1 MSKKGK
7 YKNVLDNGYEI
18 WLDFVLNDQQKE
30 VIKQI
35 NDFINNKNEFAMTI
49 SGWAGTGKTTLMEI
63 VNKRYWM
70 DHTVHFAATTHKAA
84 GVLKERVGK
93 RVSTVNS
100 LFGIMIETDMEGE
113 TYDVS
118 KKTRKLSDDKVK
130 PNSII
135 IIDEASML
143 SIQNYIDVVLKA
155 KERKCKII
163 FIGDSAQLSPVNEE
177 DISIV
182 FRNTDHRIVE
192 LTKVMRTDDNSILD
206 ESSSVRLDGGFTYVS
221 HINDEGNGVR
231 YINNMD
237 VKEILDVIDT
247 HIDGLKDDPNYFRV
261 LTYTNANVEK
271 LNTMIRKKLGYDGL
285 NPQPGEPLM
294 AYSNWGYMGMGV
306 SGAIYKI
313 VNSEAYTVKT
323 ASDLYATIVRDEDVS
338 DMITY
343 TNETR
348 LDDYKLQIID
358 LTVEDSLGNLIDVP
372 LIDVKNNDHNREIVV
387 ALAYEKVHQ
396 WGKYREAENKI
407 DRLKCLEKINT
418 IDEFLFVND
427 NVYDKYGT
435 LIQAKVID
443 YGYAHTIHKSQG
455 STFKHVLINDDDIIR
470 CLDKNVRKQLRYVA
484 ITRAQKSANII
495 TAHSVN

>member
-35 NDFINNKNEFAMTI
+35 DDFINNKDEFAMTI

-70 DHTVHFAATTHKAA
+70 SHTVHFAATTHKAA
-84 GVLKERVGK
+84 GVLKEKVGK
-93 RVSTVNS
+93 KVFTVNS
-100 LFGIMIETDMEGE
+100 LFGIMIETDMDGE

-118 KKTRKLSDDKVK
+118 KKARKLADDKVK

-143 SIQNYIDVVLKA
+143 SIQNYIDVILKA

-206 ESSSVRLDGGFTYVS
+206 ESSSVRLEGNFTYNT
-221 HINDEGNGVR
+221 HINENGDGVK
-231 YINNMD
+231 YIKSND
-237 VKEILDVIDT
+237 VKEILNVIDS
-247 HIDGLKDDPNYFRV
+247 HIDGLKDNPNYFRV

-271 LNTMIRKKLGYDGL
+271 LNMMIRKKLGYDGI

-294 AYSNWGYMGMGV
+294 AYSNWGYMGMGM

-313 VNSEAYTVKT
+313 VNSEAYTVKGIT
-323 ASDLYATIVRDEDVS
+323 NEYDEDIS

-343 TNETR
+343 SNEGR
-348 LDDYKLQIID
+348 LDDYNLHIID
-358 LTVEDSLGNLIDVP
+358 LEVEDSLGNPIDVP
-372 LIDVKNNDHNREIVV
+372 LIDVKNNEHNREIVV
-387 ALAYEKVHQ
+387 ALSYEKVHQ
-396 WGKYREAENKI
+396 WGKYREAEEKME
-407 DRLKCLEKINT
+407 RLKCLEKINA

-427 NVYDKYGT
+427 NVYDKFGT

-455 STFKHVLINDDDIIR
+455 STFTHVLINDDDISR
-470 CLDKNVRKQLRYVA
+470 CLDKNVRRQLRYVA
-484 ITRAQKSANII
+484 VTRAQKSANII
-495 TAHSVN
+495 TSHTVN

>member
-1 MSKKGK
+1 MNNKGK
-7 YKNVLDNGYEI
+7 YKNVLDNGFEI

-35 NDFINNKNEFAMTI
+35 NDFINNKDEFAMTI

-70 DHTVHFAATTHKAA
+70 SHTVHFAATTHKAA
-84 GVLKERVGK
+84 GVLKEKVGK
-93 RVSTVNS
+93 KVFTVNS

-118 KKTRKLSDDKVK
+118 KKARKLADDKVK

-143 SIQNYIDVVLKA
+143 SIQNYIDVILKA

-163 FIGDSAQLSPVNEE
+163 FIGDSAQLSPVNED
-177 DISIV
+177 DISVV

-192 LTKVMRTDDNSILD
+192 LTQVMRTDDDAILN
-206 ESSSVRLDGGFTYVS
+206 ESTSVRTGDGFTYVTNV
-221 HINDEGNGVR
+221 NDEGDGVR
-231 YINNMD
+231 YINCHD
-237 VKEILDVIDT
+237 TKTILDVIDT
-247 HIDGLKDDPNYFRV
+247 HIDGLKSYPNHFRV

-271 LNTMIRKKLGYDGL
+271 LNRMIRKKLGYDGL

-294 AYSNWGYMGMGV
+294 AYNNWGYEGMGI
-306 SGAIYKI
+306 SGAVYKI
-313 VNSEAYTVKT
+313 VNSEAYNCKGVV
-323 ASDLYATIVRDEDVS
+323 SEYDEDIS
-338 DMITY
+338 EMITY
-343 TNETR
+343 KNDLG
-348 LDDYKLQIID
+348 LDNYHLHIIELD
-358 LTVEDSLGNLIDVP
+358 VEDSLGKQINVP
-372 LIDVKNNDHNREIVV
+372 LIDVKNNEHNREIVV
-387 ALAYEKVHQ
+387 ALAFEKVHQ
-396 WGKYREAENKI
+396 WNKYREAENKM
-407 DRLKCLEKINT
+407 DKVKCLEKINS

-455 STFKHVLINDDDIIR
+455 STFTHVLINDDDISR

-484 ITRAQKSANII
+484 VTRAKKSANII
-495 TAHSVN
+495 TSKV

>member
-1 MSKKGK
+1 MSKKGT
-7 YKNVLDNGYEI
+7 YKNELDHGYSI
-18 WLDFVLNDQQKE
+18 WLPFVLNSQQKE
-30 VIKQI
+30 VIAQI
-35 NDFINNKNEFAMTI
+35 DDFINNPDEFAMTI

-70 DHTVHFAATTHKAA
+70 GHTVHFAATTHKAA
-84 GVLKERVGK
+84 GVLKEKVGK
-93 RVSTVNS
+93 KVFTVNS

-118 KKTRKLSDDKVK
+118 KKARKLADDKVK
-130 PNSII
+130 PHSII

-206 ESSSVRLDGGFTYVS
+206 ESSSVRLKGNFTYVS
-221 HINDEGNGVR
+221 HINEDGNGVR
-231 YINNMD
+231 YINSND
-237 VKEILDVIDT
+237 VKEIINVIDT

-306 SGAIYKI
+306 SGAMYKI
-313 VNSEAYTVKT
+313 VNSEAYNVKSIT
-323 ASDLYATIVRDEDVS
+323 NEYDEDIS

-343 TNETR
+343 SNEAR
-348 LDDYKLQIID
+348 LDDYHLHIID
-358 LTVEDSLGNLIDVP
+358 LEVEDSLGTPIDVP
-372 LIDVKNNDHNREIVV
+372 LIDVKNNPHNREIVV

-396 WGKYREAENKI
+396 WGKYREAEDKME
-407 DRLKCLEKINT
+407 RLKALEKINA

-455 STFKHVLINDDDIIR
+455 STFKHVLINDDDISR
-470 CLDKNVRKQLRYVA
+470 CLDKNVRRQLRYVA
-484 ITRAQKSANII
+484 VTRAQISANII
-495 TAHSVN
+495 TSHVVS

>member
-1 MSKKGK
+1 MNRKGK
-7 YKNVLDNGYEI
+7 YKNVLDHGFEI
-18 WLDFVLNDQQKE
+18 WLDIVLNEQQKD
-30 VIKQI
+30 VISQI
-35 NDFINNKNEFAMTI
+35 DDFINNPNEFAMTI

-63 VNKRYWM
+63 VNRRYWM
-70 DHTVHFAATTHKAA
+70 SHTVHFAATTHKAA
-84 GVLKERVGK
+84 GVLKEKVGK
-93 RVSTVNS
+93 KVFTVNS

-118 KKTRKLSDDKVK
+118 KKARKLADDKVK

-163 FIGDSAQLSPVNEE
+163 FIGDSAQLSPVNED
-177 DISIV
+177 DISVV

-192 LTKVMRTDDNSILD
+192 LTKVMRTDDNAILN
-206 ESSSVRLDGGFTYVS
+206 ESTAVRTGDGFTYVT
-221 HINDEGNGVR
+221 NVNEEGDGVR
-231 YINNMD
+231 YINCHNI
-237 VKEILDVIDT
+237 KAILDVIDS
-247 HIDGLKDDPNYFRV
+247 HIDGLKEDPNHFRV

-271 LNTMIRKKLGYDGL
+271 LNRMIRKKLGYDGL

-294 AYSNWGYMGMGV
+294 AYSNWGYEGMGI
-306 SGAIYKI
+306 SGAVYKI
-313 VNSEAYTVKT
+313 VNSEAYNCKGVV
-323 ASDLYATIVRDEDVS
+323 SEYDEDIS
-338 DMITY
+338 EMITY
-343 TNETR
+343 KNDSG
-348 LDDYKLQIID
+348 LDDYHLHIIELD
-358 LTVEDSLGNLIDVP
+358 VEDSLGNQINVP
-372 LIDVKNNDHNREIVV
+372 LIDVKNNEHNREIVV
-387 ALAYEKVHQ
+387 ALAFEKVHQ
-396 WGKYREAENKI
+396 WNRYREAENKK
-407 DRLKCLEKINT
+407 DKLLCLDKINA

-455 STFKHVLINDDDIIR
+455 STFTHVLINDDDISR

-484 ITRAQKSANII
+484 VTRAKKSANII
-495 TAHSVN
+495 TSKV

>member
-1 MSKKGK
+1 MNKKGK
-7 YKNVLDNGYEI
+7 YKNVLDNGFEI
-18 WLDFVLNDQQKE
+18 WLDFVLNAQQKE

-35 NDFINNKNEFAMTI
+35 NDFINNKDEFAMTI

-70 DHTVHFAATTHKAA
+70 NHTVHFAATTHKAA
-84 GVLKERVGK
+84 GVLKEKVGK
-93 RVSTVNS
+93 KVFTVNS

-118 KKTRKLSDDKVK
+118 KKARKLADDKVK

-143 SIQNYIDVVLKA
+143 SIQNYIDVILKA

-163 FIGDSAQLSPVNEE
+163 FIGDSAQLSPVNED
-177 DISIV
+177 DISVV

-192 LTKVMRTDDNSILD
+192 LTQVMRTDDNAILN
-206 ESSSVRLDGGFTYVS
+206 ESTAVRTGDGFTYVT
-221 HINDEGNGVR
+221 NVNEEGDGVR
-231 YINNMD
+231 YINCHNT
-237 VKEILDVIDT
+237 KEILDVIDT
-247 HIDGLKDDPNYFRV
+247 HIDGLKFDPNHFRV

-271 LNTMIRKKLGYDGL
+271 LNRMIRKKLGYDGL

-294 AYSNWGYMGMGV
+294 AYNNWGYEGMGI
-306 SGAIYKI
+306 SGAVYKI
-313 VNSEAYTVKT
+313 VNSEAYNCKGVV
-323 ASDLYATIVRDEDVS
+323 SEYDEDIS
-338 DMITY
+338 EMITY
-343 TNETR
+343 KNDLG
-348 LDDYKLQIID
+348 LDNYHLHIIELD
-358 LTVEDSLGNLIDVP
+358 VEDSLGKQINVP
-372 LIDVKNNDHNREIVV
+372 LIDVKNNEHNREIVV
-387 ALAYEKVHQ
+387 ALAFEKVHQ
-396 WGKYREAENKI
+396 WNKYREAENKM
-407 DRLKCLEKINT
+407 DKVKCLEKINA

-455 STFKHVLINDDDIIR
+455 STFTHVLINDDDISK

-484 ITRAQKSANII
+484 VTRAKKSANII
-495 TAHSVN
+495 TSKV

>member
-1 MSKKGK
+1 MSNKVKK
-7 YKNVLDNGYEI
+7 YKNILDNGYQI
-18 WLDFVLNDQQKE
+18 WLPFVLNSQQKE

-35 NDFINNKNEFAMTI
+35 DEFINNPKEFAMTI

-70 DHTVHFAATTHKAA
+70 GHVVHFAATTHKAA
-84 GVLKERVGK
+84 GVLKEKVGK
-93 RVSTVNS
+93 KVFTVNS

-118 KKTRKLSDDKVK
+118 RKARKLADDKVK

-143 SIQNYIDVVLKA
+143 SVQNYKDVVLKA
-155 KERKCKII
+155 MERKCKII
-163 FIGDSAQLSPVNEE
+163 FIGDSAQLSPVNED

-192 LTKVMRTDDNSILD
+192 LTQVMRTDDTAILD
-206 ESSSVRLDGGFTYVS
+206 ESTAVRTGGGFTYKTNV
-221 HINDEGNGVR
+221 NENGEGVR
-231 YINNMD
+231 YISD
-237 VKEILDVIDT
+237 KDTKGILDVIDS
-247 HIDGLKDDPNYFRV
+247 HIGGLKDNPNYFRV

-271 LNTMIRKKLGYDGL
+271 LNQVIRKKLGYYGL

-294 AYSNWGYMGMGV
+294 AYSNWGYEGMGI
-306 SGAIYKI
+306 SGAVYKI
-313 VNSEAYTVKT
+313 VNSEAYICKGV
-323 ASDLYATIVRDEDVS
+323 AGEDDEDVRE
-338 DMITY
+338 MITY
-343 TNETR
+343 TDQPM
-348 LDDYKLQIID
+348 LDDYRLHIIN
-358 LTVEDSLGNLIDVP
+358 LNVEDSLGNPIEVP
-372 LIDVKNNDHNREIVV
+372 LIDVKNNAHNCEIVV

-396 WGKYREAENKI
+396 WNRYRTLEDKM
-407 DRLKCLEKINT
+407 DRLKCLEKINA

-427 NVYDKYGT
+427 NVHDKYGV

-455 STFKHVLINDDDIIR
+455 STFVHVLINDDDINR
-470 CLDKNVRKQLRYVA
+470 CLDKNVKKQLRYVSV
-484 ITRAQKSANII
+484 TRAQKSANII
-495 TAHSVN
+495 TSQV

>member
-1 MSKKGK
+1 MSKGKGK
-7 YKNVLDNGYEI
+7 YKNVLDNGYYV

-35 NDFINNKNEFAMTI
+35 NDFITNPDEFAMTV

-70 DHTVHFAATTHKAA
+70 SHTVHFCATTHKAA
-84 GVLKERVGK
+84 GVLKEKVGK
-93 RVSTVNS
+93 KVSTVNS

-113 TYDVS
+113 KYDVS
-118 KKTRKLSDDKVK
+118 KKARNLSDDKVK

-143 SIQNYIDVVLKA
+143 SIQNYIDVILKA
-155 KERKCKII
+155 KEKKCKII
-163 FIGDSAQLSPVNEE
+163 FIGDSAQLSPVNED

-182 FRNTDHRIVE
+182 FRNVDHRIVE
-192 LTKVMRTDDNSILD
+192 LTKVMRTDDNSILN
-206 ESSSVRLDGGFTYVS
+206 ESASICTGDGFTYET
-221 HINDEGNGVR
+221 HLNEEGDGVK
-231 YINNMD
+231 YIKNTDMQG
-237 VKEILDVIDT
+237 ILDVIDE
-247 HIDGLKDDPNYFRV
+247 HIGGLKDDPNYFRV

-271 LNTMIRKKLGYDGL
+271 LNMVIRKKLGYDGL

-294 AYSNWGYMGMGV
+294 AYSNWGYEGMGV
-306 SGAIYKI
+306 SGAVYKI
-313 VNSEAYTVKT
+313 VNSEAYICKGITDEHDDDVK
-323 ASDLYATIVRDEDVS
+323 

-343 TNETR
+343 TNERT
-348 LDDYKLQIID
+348 LDDYKLRIIELD
-358 LTVEDSLGNLIDVP
+358 VEDSLGNTIEVP
-372 LIDVKNNDHNREIVV
+372 LIDVKNNPHNREIVV

-396 WGKYREAENKI
+396 WNRYRDAENKK
-407 DRLKCLEKINT
+407 DKLLCLDKINT
-418 IDEFLFVND
+418 IDDFLFVND

-455 STFKHVLINDDDIIR
+455 STFKHVLINDDDISR
-470 CLDKNVRKQLRYVA
+470 CLDKKVRKQLRYVSL
-484 ITRAQKSANII
+484 TRAQKSANII
-495 TAHSVN
+495 TSHTVS

>member
-1 MSKKGK
+1 MSNKGK
-7 YKNVLDNGYEI
+7 YKNELDHGYSI
-18 WLDFVLNDQQKE
+18 WLPFVLNSQQKE

-35 NDFINNKNEFAMTI
+35 DDFINSPNEFAMTI

-70 DHTVHFAATTHKAA
+70 SHTVHFAATTHKAA
-84 GVLKERVGK
+84 GVLKEKVGK
-93 RVSTVNS
+93 KVFTVNS

-118 KKTRKLSDDKVK
+118 KKARKLSDDKVK

-163 FIGDSAQLSPVNEE
+163 FIGDSAQLSPVNED

-206 ESSSVRLDGGFTYVS
+206 ESSSVRLNGGYTYIS
-221 HINDEGNGVR
+221 HVNKEGNGVR
-231 YINNMD
+231 YINNND
-237 VKEILDVIDT
+237 VKEILNVIDT

-271 LNTMIRKKLGYDGL
+271 LNRMIRKKLGYDGL
-285 NPQPGEPLM
+285 NPQTGEPLM
-294 AYSNWGYMGMGV
+294 AYSNWGYMGMGM

-313 VNSEAYTVKT
+313 VNSEAYTVK
-323 ASDLYATIVRDEDVS
+323 SINNEYDEDIR

-343 TNETR
+343 SNEAR
-348 LDDYKLQIID
+348 LDDYNLHIID
-358 LTVEDSLGNLIDVP
+358 IEVEDSLGNPIDVP
-372 LIDVKNNDHNREIVV
+372 LIDVKNNQHNREIVV

-396 WGKYREAENKI
+396 WNKYREAEDKVE
-407 DRLKCLEKINT
+407 RLKCLEKINS

-455 STFKHVLINDDDIIR
+455 STFKHVLINDDDICR
-470 CLDKNVRKQLRYVA
+470 CLDNNVRRQLRYVA
-484 ITRAQKSANII
+484 ITRAQTSANII
-495 TAHSVN
+495 TAHTVS

>member
-18 WLDFVLNDQQKE
+18 WLDFVLNDQQKD

-35 NDFINNKNEFAMTI
+35 DEFIHNPKEFAMTI

-63 VNKRYWM
+63 VNRRYWM
-70 DHTVHFAATTHKAA
+70 GHTVHFAATTHKAA
-84 GVLKERVGK
+84 GVLKEKVGK
-93 RVSTVNS
+93 KVFTVNS

-118 KKTRKLSDDKVK
+118 KKARKLADDKVK

-163 FIGDSAQLSPVNEE
+163 FIGDSAQLSPVNED

-182 FRNTDHRIVE
+182 FRNVDHRIVE
-192 LTKVMRTDDNSILD
+192 LTKVMRTDDNAILD
-206 ESSSVRLDGGFTYVS
+206 ESTSVRINGGFTYVT
-221 HINDEGNGVR
+221 HINENGDGVK
-231 YINNMD
+231 YINHND
-237 VKEILDVIDT
+237 TKEILNVIDT
-247 HIDGLKDDPNYFRV
+247 HINGLKDNPNYFRV

-271 LNTMIRKKLGYDGL
+271 LNRVIRKKLGYDGL

-294 AYSNWGYMGMGV
+294 AYSNWGYEGMGV
-306 SGAIYKI
+306 SGAVYTI
-313 VNSEAYTVKT
+313 VNSEAYICK
-323 ASDLYATIVRDEDVS
+323 DILEEHDEDVM

-343 TNETR
+343 TSV
-348 LDDYKLQIID
+348 DPFGDYKLHIIE
-358 LTVEDSLGNLIDVP
+358 LNVEDSLGKPITVP
-372 LIDVKNNDHNREIVV
+372 LIDVKNNPHNREIVV
-387 ALAYEKVHQ
+387 ALAYEKVNQ
-396 WGKYREAENKI
+396 WNKYRQAEEKTEK
-407 DRLKCLEKINT
+407 LKCLEKINA
-418 IDEFLFVND
+418 IDDFLFVND
-427 NVYDKYGT
+427 NVYDQYGT

-455 STFKHVLINDDDIIR
+455 STFTHVLINDDDISR
-470 CLDKNVRKQLRYVA
+470 CQDKNVRRQLRYVA
-484 ITRAQKSANII
+484 VTRATTSANII
-495 TAHSVN
+495 TSHNV

>member
-7 YKNVLDNGYEI
+7 YKNVLDHGYEI
-18 WLDFVLNDQQKE
+18 WLDIVLNEQQKE
-30 VIKQI
+30 VLKQI
-35 NDFINNKNEFAMTI
+35 DDFINNKDEFAMTI

-63 VNKRYWM
+63 VNRRYWM
-70 DHTVHFAATTHKAA
+70 SHTVHFAATTHKAA
-84 GVLKERVGK
+84 GVLKEKVGK
-93 RVSTVNS
+93 KVFTVNS

-118 KKTRKLSDDKVK
+118 KKARKLADDKVK

-163 FIGDSAQLSPVNEE
+163 FIGDSAQLSPVNED
-177 DISIV
+177 DISVV

-192 LTKVMRTDDNSILD
+192 LTKVMRTDDNAILN
-206 ESSSVRLDGGFTYVS
+206 ESTAVRTGDGFTYVT
-221 HINDEGNGVR
+221 NVNEEGDGVR
-231 YINNMD
+231 YINCHN
-237 VKEILDVIDT
+237 VKAILDVIDS
-247 HIDGLKDDPNYFRV
+247 HIDGLKEDPNHFRV

-271 LNTMIRKKLGYDGL
+271 LNKMIRKKLGYDGL

-294 AYSNWGYMGMGV
+294 AYSNWGYEGMGV
-306 SGAIYKI
+306 SGAVYKI
-313 VNSEAYTVKT
+313 VNSEAYNCKGVV
-323 ASDLYATIVRDEDVS
+323 SEYDEDIS
-338 DMITY
+338 EMITY
-343 TNETR
+343 KNDSG
-348 LDDYKLQIID
+348 LDDYHLHIIELD
-358 LTVEDSLGNLIDVP
+358 VEDSLGKQINVP
-372 LIDVKNNDHNREIVV
+372 LIDVKNNEHNREIVV
-387 ALAYEKVHQ
+387 ALAFEKVHQ
-396 WGKYREAENKI
+396 WNKYREAENKM
-407 DRLKCLEKINT
+407 DKLKCLEKINA

-427 NVYDKYGT
+427 NVYDRYGT

-455 STFKHVLINDDDIIR
+455 STFTHVLINDDDISR

-484 ITRAQKSANII
+484 VTRAKKSANII
-495 TAHSVN
+495 TSHTA

>member
-1 MSKKGK
+1 MNNKGK
-7 YKNVLDNGYEI
+7 YKNVLDNGFEI
-18 WLDFVLNDQQKE
+18 WLDFVLNKQQKE

-35 NDFINNKNEFAMTI
+35 NDFINNKDEFAMTI

-70 DHTVHFAATTHKAA
+70 NHTVHFAATTHKAA
-84 GVLKERVGK
+84 GVLKEKVGK
-93 RVSTVNS
+93 KVFTVNS

-118 KKTRKLSDDKVK
+118 KKARKLADDKVK

-143 SIQNYIDVVLKA
+143 SIQNYIDVILKA

-163 FIGDSAQLSPVNEE
+163 FIGDSAQLSPVNED
-177 DISIV
+177 DISVV

-192 LTKVMRTDDNSILD
+192 LTQVMRTDDNAILN
-206 ESSSVRLDGGFTYVS
+206 ESTSVRTGDGFTYVT
-221 HINDEGNGVR
+221 NVNEEGDGVR
-231 YINNMD
+231 YINCHD
-237 VKEILDVIDT
+237 TKTILDVIDT
-247 HIDGLKDDPNYFRV
+247 HIDGLKSDPNHFRV

-271 LNTMIRKKLGYDGL
+271 LNRMIRKKLGYDGL

-294 AYSNWGYMGMGV
+294 AYNNWGYEGMGI
-306 SGAIYKI
+306 SGAVYKI
-313 VNSEAYTVKT
+313 VNSEAYNCKGVV
-323 ASDLYATIVRDEDVS
+323 SEYDEDIS
-338 DMITY
+338 EMITY
-343 TNETR
+343 KNDLG
-348 LDDYKLQIID
+348 LDNYHLHIIELD
-358 LTVEDSLGNLIDVP
+358 VEDSLGKQINVP
-372 LIDVKNNDHNREIVV
+372 LIDVKNNEHNREIVV
-387 ALAYEKVHQ
+387 ALAFEKVHQ
-396 WGKYREAENKI
+396 WNKYREAENKM
-407 DRLKCLEKINT
+407 DKVKCLEKINA

-455 STFKHVLINDDDIIR
+455 STFTHVLINDDDISK

-484 ITRAQKSANII
+484 VTRAKKSANII
-495 TAHSVN
+495 TSKV

>member
-1 MSKKGK
+1 MNRKKGK

-18 WLDFVLNDQQKE
+18 WLDFVLNSQQKE
-30 VIKQI
+30 VLKQI
-35 NDFINNKNEFAMTI
+35 NDFINNPDEFAMTI

-70 DHTVHFAATTHKAA
+70 SHTVHFAATTHKAA
-84 GVLKERVGK
+84 GVLKEKVGK
-93 RVSTVNS
+93 KVFTVNS

-118 KKTRKLSDDKVK
+118 KKARKLADDKVK
-130 PNSII
+130 DNSII

-143 SIQNYIDVVLKA
+143 SVQNYIDVILKA
-155 KERKCKII
+155 KQRKCKII

-182 FRNTDHRIVE
+182 FRNTDHRIAE

-206 ESSSVRLDGGFTYVS
+206 ESSSVRLNGNFTYVT
-221 HINDEGNGVR
+221 HVNDQGEGVK
-231 YINNMD
+231 YINSTD
-237 VKEILDVIDT
+237 VKEILNVIDS
-247 HIDGLKDDPNYFRV
+247 HIEGLKDNPNFFRV

-271 LNTMIRKKLGYDGL
+271 LNRMIRKKLGYDGL

-294 AYSNWGYMGMGV
+294 AYSNWGYMGMGM

-313 VNSEAYTVKT
+313 INSEAYNCKKVTNE
-323 ASDLYATIVRDEDVS
+323 YDEDIS
-338 DMITY
+338 EMITY
-343 TNETR
+343 NNEK
-348 LDDYKLQIID
+348 LDDYKLHIID
-358 LTVEDSLGNLIDVP
+358 LEVEDSLGNPIDVP
-372 LIDVKNNDHNREIVV
+372 LIDVKTNEHNREIVI

-396 WGKYREAENKI
+396 WEKYREAQDKLE
-407 DRLKCLEKINT
+407 RLKCLEKINS
-418 IDEFLFVND
+418 IDDFLFVND
-427 NVYDKYGT
+427 NVYDKYGI

-455 STFKHVLINDDDIIR
+455 STFTHVLINDDDINR

-484 ITRAQKSANII
+484 VTRAQKSANII
-495 TAHSVN
+495 TSHTNS

>member
-7 YKNVLDNGYEI
+7 YKNVLDHGYEI
-18 WLDFVLNDQQKE
+18 WLDIVLNEQQKE
-30 VIKQI
+30 VLKQI
-35 NDFINNKNEFAMTI
+35 DDFINNKDEFAMTI

-63 VNKRYWM
+63 VNRRYWM
-70 DHTVHFAATTHKAA
+70 SHTVHFAATTHKAA
-84 GVLKERVGK
+84 GVLKEKVGK
-93 RVSTVNS
+93 KVFTVNS

-118 KKTRKLSDDKVK
+118 KKARKLADDKVK

-163 FIGDSAQLSPVNEE
+163 FIGDSAQLSPVNED
-177 DISIV
+177 DISVV

-192 LTKVMRTDDNSILD
+192 LTKVMRTDDNAILN
-206 ESSSVRLDGGFTYVS
+206 ESTAVRTGDGFTYVT
-221 HINDEGNGVR
+221 NVNEEGDGVR
-231 YINNMD
+231 YINCHN
-237 VKEILDVIDT
+237 VKAILDVIDS
-247 HIDGLKDDPNYFRV
+247 HIDGLKEDPNHFRV

-271 LNTMIRKKLGYDGL
+271 LNRMIRKKLGYDGL

-294 AYSNWGYMGMGV
+294 AYSNWGYEGMGV
-306 SGAIYKI
+306 SGAVYKI
-313 VNSEAYTVKT
+313 VNSEAYNCKGVV
-323 ASDLYATIVRDEDVS
+323 SEYDEDIS

-343 TNETR
+343 KNEAG
-348 LDDYKLQIID
+348 LDNYHLHIIELD
-358 LTVEDSLGNLIDVP
+358 VEDSLGNQINVP
-372 LIDVKNNDHNREIVV
+372 LIDVKNNEHNREIVV
-387 ALAYEKVHQ
+387 ALAFEKVHQ
-396 WGKYREAENKI
+396 WNKYREAENKM
-407 DRLKCLEKINT
+407 DKLKCLEKINA

-455 STFKHVLINDDDIIR
+455 STFTHVLINDDDISR

-484 ITRAQKSANII
+484 VTRAKKSANII
-495 TAHSVN
+495 TSHTT